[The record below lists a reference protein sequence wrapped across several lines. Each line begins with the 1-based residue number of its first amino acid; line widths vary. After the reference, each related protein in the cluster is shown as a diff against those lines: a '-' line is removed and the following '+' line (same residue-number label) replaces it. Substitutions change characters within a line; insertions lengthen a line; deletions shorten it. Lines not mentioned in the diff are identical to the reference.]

1 MSRFLNAHD
10 QLYNSADAHKLVQQG
25 HDPQLSTPNNSL
37 GGDNDI
43 PNNDIPKFDHDHE
56 LHLANVTKTL
66 LTGNA
71 EFTTE
76 ASTQA
81 L

>member
-25 HDPQLSTPNNSL
+25 HNPQSSTPNNSL
-37 GGDNDI
+37 GGD
-43 PNNDIPKFDHDHE
+43 NDIPKFDHDHE